1 MILMTTDLKSVDL
14 LAKIKKDFDK
24 MSKGQK
30 KIAGFILEHYDK
42 ATFMTASVLGE
53 NVGVSEA
60 TVVRFAMHL
69 GFSGYP
75 QLQKALQDIVRNK
88 LTTLQRVDI
97 TNNLI
102 KDNDILRSVM
112 NLDITKIRAT
122 LDSVDRS
129 EFNRAVEA
137 ISSAENIY
145 VLGTRSSFALSQFMC
160 FYLNYMFKHV
170 RNVNSNSS
178 SGIFDQIFKI
188 SKNDVFIAIGFPRYS
203 TVTIKAARFAKD
215 KHATTIAITDMPISP
230 LSESADI
237 TLIARSDV
245 ISFVDSLVAPLS
257 LINSLIIALAVKN
270 KDDIPG
276 TLKELEQI
284 WREYEVYQFK
294 NE

>member
-1 MILMTTDLKSVDL
+1 MKTDFKSTDLLS
-14 LAKIKKDFDK
+14 KIKSEMKN
-24 MSKGQK
+24 MSKGHK
-30 KIAGFILEHYDK
+30 SIASFILENYDK
-42 ATFMTASVLGE
+42 ATFMTAATLGE
-53 NVGVSEA
+53 KVGVSES
-60 TVVRFAMHL
+60 TVVRFATYL

-75 QLQKALQDIVRNK
+75 ALQKALQDIVKNK

-102 KDNDILRSVM
+102 KDNDILQSVM

-122 LDSVDRS
+122 LDSIDRT
-129 EFNRAVEA
+129 EFNRAVDA
-137 ISSAENIY
+137 ISNAQNIY
-145 VLGTRSSFALSQFMC
+145 VLGTRSSFALSQFMT
-160 FYLNYMFKHV
+160 FYLNYMFKNV

-203 TVTIKAARFAKD
+203 MTTIKATRFAKD
-215 KHATTIAITDMPISP
+215 KNATTIAITDMANSP
-230 LSESADI
+230 LSENADI

-245 ISFVDSLVAPLS
+245 ISFVDTLVAPLS

-270 KDDIPG
+270 KDDIPK
-276 TLKELEQI
+276 TLNELENI
-284 WREYEVYQFK
+284 WREYEVYQSK